1 MSKATLPCQN
11 SRVTLM
17 NNIGSKI
24 FVFGAGGH
32 AKVVIDAI
40 EKQNQAT
47 LVFLGDDSKQLWGR
61 DFFNYPVIGGREEVL
76 NRVKALEVSAGAI
89 AIGNNQIRK
98 DIASWLKHNKVKLI
112 TVIHPFA
119 QISRGASLGAGTV
132 VFAGAIVNADSVI
145 GENAIINTGATI
157 DHDCVIGDF
166 VHVSPGTNL
175 CGGVQVGDGSFIGAG
190 SVVIP
195 GVKIGKNVVIGAG
208 STVIN
213 DIEDDMRV
221 VGSPARKTNEK

>member
-1 MSKATLPCQN
+1 
-11 SRVTLM
+11 M
-17 NNIGSKI
+17 NNIGFKI

-40 EKQNQAT
+40 EKQNQAS
-47 LVFLGDDSKQLWGR
+47 LVFLGEDNKQLWRR
-61 DFFNYPVIGGREEVL
+61 DFFKYPVIGGREEVL
-76 NRVKALEVSAGAI
+76 SRVKALEVSAGVI
-89 AIGNNQIRK
+89 AIGSNQIREN
-98 DIASWLKHNKVKLI
+98 IASWLKHNEVKLI
-112 TVIHPFA
+112 TVVHPSA

-132 VFAGAIVNADSVI
+132 VFAGAIVNADSVV
-145 GENAIINTGATI
+145 GENVIINTGATV

-175 CGGVQVGDGSFIGAG
+175 CGRVQVGDGSFIGAG

-213 DIEDDMRV
+213 DIEDNMRV
-221 VGSPARKTNEK
+221 VGSPVRRINEK